1 MTPPASSRQTMGENM
16 IQYLAEGK
24 QSQTLERKE
33 KRFNQSSGAKSKNVE
48 KTNS

>member
-1 MTPPASSRQTMGENM
+1 MGENM

-33 KRFNQSSGAKSKNVE
+33 KEAQSIILCQE
-48 KTNS
+48 